1 MYININI
8 NIYIASQYMVK
19 HMHVCVRV
27 CVHVQH
33 MCCALVYVVSNL
45 VFTGVLTLGLLFK
58 FMVGL
63 CFA

>member
-1 MYININI
+1 
-8 NIYIASQYMVK
+8 MVK